1 MKVVELLT
9 LVKNNYPTAIQDG
22 TLIHYINMLEDTIYS
37 DIVGTL
43 DIEPLSYE
51 IGDTDGDGA
60 EVTVPTARD
69 QYKPDKKTFELMD
82 TQDLALTDLGD
93 RWAELYEYYLYSRM
107 ALLNKDFED
116 YQNYA
121 SVYNELHDDFVAFYF
136 SRRSTPRVNW
146 R

>member
-9 LVKNNYPTAIQDG
+9 LVKANYPTAIQDG

-43 DIEPLSYE
+43 DIEPLTT
-51 IGDTDGDGA
+51 GD
-60 EVTVPTARD
+60 PPIARE
-69 QYKPDKKTFELMD
+69 QYKPDKKTFELMH
-82 TQDLALTDLGD
+82 TQELALTDMGD

-121 SVYNELHDDFVAFYF
+121 SVYNALHDDFVAFYF